1 MKKLRDWWG
10 LLWPILPLLAG
21 LAILLGLRE
30 IMPSAGMRIL
40 LVSLLVLAAA
50 GLLLW
55 TFRSPN
61 RTVGFLSQLM
71 EEEAAKKEKGLKKLL
86 SAELDD
92 SGRAQLMGTD
102 FSKVRGIRRCR
113 NDAGGHAVM
122 QLWIGD
128 EVGFL
133 RLACREK
140 GKYYWS
146 VESFWKEGTGGPPV
160 PDARP
165 AASPYRHSRNINIA
179 VGTLSG
185 MAVFFVFLMVFTS
198 GDRIDRMMEDIT
210 AASAAALR
218 SNTEMAL
225 RDGLPPEL
233 DSFQEA
239 IREMTEEIQGYKIDF
254 EDSLAAIRYGD
265 VLNARTLSQ
274 DRDFG
279 LENILM
285 TLRRGEEMAEAYF
298 TQIAGIC
305 TRAHMQEIL
314 DRHEVEPSVQSRYF
328 DGKLFYFEAGDTSRF
343 LQVYQ
348 YTTSLG
354 EILQKNLD
362 VWYVDE
368 TNQLIFEDEAVLD
381 QYNAAYF
388 EMQRLLQDMGG
399 SAVV

>member
-61 RTVGFLSQLM
+61 RTVGFLIQLM

-305 TRAHMQEIL
+305 TRRFWTAMRWSPLYRAGISTESSFI
-314 DRHEVEPSVQSRYF
+314 SRPATPPA
-328 DGKLFYFEAGDTSRF
+328 FYRYTNIRLPWERSCRRIWMCGMSMKQTS
-343 LQVYQ
+343 
-348 YTTSLG
+348 
-354 EILQKNLD
+354 
-362 VWYVDE
+362 
-368 TNQLIFEDEAVLD
+368 
-381 QYNAAYF
+381 
-388 EMQRLLQDMGG
+388 
-399 SAVV
+399 

>member
-61 RTVGFLSQLM
+61 RTVGFLIQLM

-160 PDARP
+160 PLT
-165 AASPYRHSRNINIA
+165 
-179 VGTLSG
+179 GTAG
-185 MAVFFVFLMVFTS
+185 TS
-198 GDRIDRMMEDIT
+198 T
-210 AASAAALR
+210 
-218 SNTEMAL
+218 
-225 RDGLPPEL
+225 
-233 DSFQEA
+233 
-239 IREMTEEIQGYKIDF
+239 
-254 EDSLAAIRYGD
+254 
-265 VLNARTLSQ
+265 
-274 DRDFG
+274 
-279 LENILM
+279 
-285 TLRRGEEMAEAYF
+285 
-298 TQIAGIC
+298 
-305 TRAHMQEIL
+305 
-314 DRHEVEPSVQSRYF
+314 
-328 DGKLFYFEAGDTSRF
+328 
-343 LQVYQ
+343 
-348 YTTSLG
+348 
-354 EILQKNLD
+354 
-362 VWYVDE
+362 
-368 TNQLIFEDEAVLD
+368 
-381 QYNAAYF
+381 
-388 EMQRLLQDMGG
+388 
-399 SAVV
+399 